1 MNSFICPISL
11 SIHDKIVPNN
21 DYESLNDKVVRGPQS
36 RYFPIPIKETL
47 NSNQQLKLCLCKGFT

>member
-21 DYESLNDKVVRGPQS
+21 DYESLNDKVVREPQQI
-36 RYFPIPIKETL
+36 F
-47 NSNQQLKLCLCKGFT
+47 SNPNQGNVKILISN